1 MYICFDIGG
10 TNIKTGLF
18 GHNGEMLEKISV
30 KTPSEYDE
38 ILDVL
43 VQAAKSFN
51 GICACAAAVPGTCMP
66 KDGQVIFC
74 PNLTALNGHNIKHDL
89 ENALDVPVFLENDG
103 NMAALG
109 EYFFFERNNIK
120 NMIFL
125 TLGTGVGGGAIVN
138 GQLLTSDISLFEAGH
153 ININPEGPR
162 CGCGK
167 RGCLETYANVGGL
180 LRTYEN
186 LSSGGIRP
194 EGANKVYSLY
204 KSGDRVAALSFNVL
218 GGCLGIGMATL
229 ANILVPEKIKIGG
242 GLSEMAE
249 AFLPNAIKVF
259 SKHVYPSYRE
269 RVTIELSGLRNNA
282 GLSGCAA
289 ICMLNRNL

>member
-18 GHNGEMLEKISV
+18 GHDGMLMEKVSV
-30 KTPSEYDE
+30 KTPPEYDR
-38 ILDVL
+38 ILNIL
-43 VQAAKSFN
+43 IQTAKSFN
-51 GICACAAAVPGTCMP
+51 GISACAVAVPGTCMP
-66 KDGQVIFC
+66 STGQVLFC
-74 PNLTALNGHNIKHDL
+74 PNLTALNGYNIKKDL
-89 ENALDVPVFLENDG
+89 EDALNVPVYLENDA

-109 EYFFFERNNIK
+109 EYFFCERNNIK

-125 TLGTGVGGGAIVN
+125 TLGTGVGGGAILN

-180 LRTYEN
+180 LRSYET
-186 LSSGGIRP
+186 LSSVGERP
-194 EGANKVYSLY
+194 DGANKVYNLY
-204 KSGDRVAALSFNVL
+204 KAGDRVAALSFEVL

-242 GLSEMAE
+242 GLSEMAD

-259 SKHVYPSYRE
+259 SRHAYPAYKE
-269 RVTIELSGLRNNA
+269 RVVIELSGLKNNA

-289 ICMLNRNL
+289 TCMLQK